1 MICVVRCFENGG
13 FPPFFVLFWV
23 LRCGEMGGTG
33 RFCWAGAV
41 LCCLYV
47 VVIQTIVAMYVA
59 HIVQIIKSLPLR

>member
-13 FPPFFVLFWV
+13 FPPFFCAFLGVAMW
-23 LRCGEMGGTG
+23 ENG
-33 RFCWAGAV
+33 RNRAV

-47 VVIQTIVAMYVA
+47 VAIQTIVAMYVA